1 MILDDL
7 TRALLR
13 LVDAQ
18 SELLELLANKSIY
31 TNAPPL
37 MRAITARR
45 RDVEALTHGQRDE
58 GVWR

>member
-18 SELLELLANKSIY
+18 NALLAALTEKSVHTY
-31 TNAPPL
+31 HHSL
-37 MRAITARR
+37 MRAVKARTA
-45 RDVEALTHGQRDE
+45 DVEALTHGKRDE

>member
-18 SELLELLANKSIY
+18 NELLELLANKSIY

-37 MRAITARR
+37 MRAIAACR
-45 RDVEALTHGQRDE
+45 RDVEALTR
-58 GVWR
+58 